1 MVISYKYPYDLHTY
15 TAFEDT
21 EVRFLK
27 SLPLLQLNNLKKRE
41 ERKEKIKQKL
51 KKLKRKNGRKK
62 PYRYRESESSDQY
75 KLIL

>member
-1 MVISYKYPYDLHTY
+1 MVISYKYPYDLHTF

-27 SLPLLQLNNLKKRE
+27 SLPLLQLNNLKKRK

-51 KKLKRKNGRKK
+51 KRKNGRKK
-62 PYRYRESESSDQY
+62 TLQIQRV
-75 KLIL
+75 